1 MRIIR
6 RTLTA
11 LLVLTL
17 AIQFIPVK
25 PTNPPERGAL
35 IVPPRVE
42 SIMQRACYDCHSN
55 RTVWPWYSKVAPVS
69 WWVINHVND
78 GRRHLNFSEWQ
89 PLPAEK
95 RREQLGEI
103 LEEVEEGEMPLAS
116 YVLGHP
122 EARLSQADLQALR
135 EWINTQGIETET
147 ED

>member
-1 MRIIR
+1 
-6 RTLTA
+6 
-11 LLVLTL
+11 
-17 AIQFIPVK
+17 
-25 PTNPPERGAL
+25 
-35 IVPPRVE
+35 
-42 SIMQRACYDCHSN
+42 MQRACYDCHSN